1 MKNIFGFVLIPL
13 VLFGGGCIPNETTS
27 SLDNASRTA
36 PSVSTFVTQLDLS
49 GTGLKSVPSYVFQR
63 TELKELNVSDNNLTG
78 ALQAEIHQLKNLQI
92 LKASGN
98 EMTGVPAEIGQLS
111 ELREIDFSENK
122 LTGLP
127 SELGNLQNLR
137 LLDLRGNMISKQ
149 DLDAIRARLTQV
161 EILE

>member
-13 VLFGGGCIPNETTS
+13 VLLGGGCIPNEPTS
-27 SLDNASRTA
+27 SLESASHTA
-36 PSVSTFVTQLDLS
+36 SSVSTSTTQLDLS
-49 GTGLKSVPSYVFQR
+49 GTGLKKVPPYVFQR
-63 TELKELNVSDNNLTG
+63 TELKELNISDNNLTG
-78 ALQAEIHQLKNLQI
+78 ALQAEIRQLKNLQI

-98 EMTGVPAEIGQLS
+98 DMTGVPAEIGQLS
-111 ELREIDFSENK
+111 ELQEIDFSENK

-137 LLDLRGNMISKQ
+137 RLDLRGNNISKQ
-149 DLDAIRARLTQV
+149 DLDVIRAKLTKT